1 MTDRVNEIVERLRWQ
16 ACSIPWCGDA
26 ADMLVEL
33 LEELALAHNVWAELV
48 ALVHCTSSDGSV
60 ELERVRAL
68 LEENERLSALL
79 REQWEADSALYNAPH
94 DVDSLVYAAMLER
107 HDRSHA
113 AIDAAMEPRK

>member
-1 MTDRVNEIVERLRWQ
+1 MTDRVNELVERLRKYNPPDRTIDEQ
-16 ACSIPWCGDA
+16 RQIAVDIHEA

-33 LEELALAHNVWAELV
+33 RESVKANTHAAQLAAADNVNL
-48 ALVHCTSSDGSV
+48 
-60 ELERVRAL
+60 R
-68 LEENERLSALL
+68 EENERLSALL

-113 AIDAAMEPRK
+113 AIDAALERK